1 MISFDLE
8 CANEHRF
15 EGIFKDYESFT
26 SQMERGLVSCPYCES
41 GEVKRLF
48 SGCSIQARPSSA
60 TLVDRKG
67 PNLFAVL
74 RMIEN
79 YVRENFDNVGTDFA
93 ETARAIHYGAEEE
106 SNIYGQSTQEEIS
119 ELLEEG
125 ISVTP
130 LPSAG
135 TSEN

>member
-15 EGIFKDYESFT
+15 EGVFKDYESFA
-26 SQMERGLVSCPYCES
+26 SQMERGLVACPYCES
-41 GEVKRLF
+41 VEIKRLF
-48 SGCSIQARPSSA
+48 SGCSIQARPA
-60 TLVDRKG
+60 TAPLSERRG
-67 PNLFAVL
+67 PNMFEIL
-74 RMIEN
+74 RMIEG
-79 YVRENFDNVGTDFA
+79 YVRENFENVGSDFA

-106 SNIYGQSTQEEIS
+106 RNIYGQSTREEID

-130 LPSAG
+130 LPSSGA
-135 TSEN
+135 SEN